1 MPLKNLLRFIV
12 DCSENV
18 HVNKITFTPMK
29 LSPKVP
35 GWKIDVNKGPWT
47 PKEDSLVGMLLI
59 ILLINY
65 HFKIKTNF
73 YFIFLKIDPTLTFV
87 SLIH

>member
-1 MPLKNLLRFIV
+1 MPLKKWLMYLLCLLI

-18 HVNKITFTPMK
+18 HVNKIKFTPMRI
-29 LSPKVP
+29 SPKVP

-59 ILLINY
+59 I
-65 HFKIKTNF
+65 
-73 YFIFLKIDPTLTFV
+73 
-87 SLIH
+87 

>member
-1 MPLKNLLRFIV
+1 MPLKSLLRLLV

-18 HVNKITFTPMK
+18 HVNKITFKSK

-59 ILLINY
+59 SLLINY